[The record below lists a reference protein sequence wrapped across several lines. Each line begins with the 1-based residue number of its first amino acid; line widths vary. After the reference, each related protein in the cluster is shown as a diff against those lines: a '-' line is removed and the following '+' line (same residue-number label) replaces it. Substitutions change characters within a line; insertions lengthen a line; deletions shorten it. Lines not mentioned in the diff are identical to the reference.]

1 MRKGIYGA
9 ATAATVAALGMFLTA
24 GAAAAGDLTVTV
36 KGAKPGGGLLM
47 VGLYDSQAAFD
58 SGRRSAGQQL
68 PAVNDQAQATFAD
81 LPPGRYMA
89 AVFQDADGDEKLSVN
104 LFGVPVEAYGFAGD
118 PPVTLGPPS
127 FDAAAVTLGDAPVRL
142 TATLTP

>member
-1 MRKGIYGA
+1 MRKGIQG
-9 ATAATVAALGMFLTA
+9 TATVAALGILLTA

-36 KGAKPGGGLLM
+36 KGAKPGGGALM

-58 SGRRSAGQQL
+58 AGRRSAGQQL
-68 PAVNDQAQATFAD
+68 SAAAGGAEATFRN

-127 FDAAAVTLGDAPVRL
+127 FDAAAVTP
-142 TATLTP
+142 